1 MGGRL
6 DNGLDTEIEEQVE
19 GNKEMIPGFK
29 L

>member
-19 GNKEMIPGFK
+19 GNKEMISGFK